1 MSGWDGPPPT
11 VADVGE
17 FGLIAELRSALPA
30 AAAESPQV
38 PIGIGDDCAVWTPS
52 AGESVVVTTDSL
64 VEGVHFRT
72 DWTDPASLGHKTLAV
87 NLSDLASMGAAPRL
101 AVVTLGLRGDES
113 VADLRAMY
121 AALGALAAGSGTV
134 IAGGD
139 IVRSPTAMTLHVTAI
154 GETVGGRVLTRS
166 GARVGDV
173 VAVSGTIGASAA
185 GLALLELDPDDPR
198 RRAATAGALIDAHL
212 RPEPRLELGSLLL
225 RSGASAAMDL
235 SDGLL
240 GDLPKVLAA
249 SHVSARVAPGRLPVA
264 AAVRALFPDR
274 WAELAM
280 RGGEDYELLFTA
292 PPEAFA
298 TISAEAGRLG
308 VPVTAIGEI
317 VAAAGEPEVWLV
329 DGNGRVRPADSGAF
343 DHFG

>member
-1 MSGWDGPPPT
+1 M
-11 VADVGE
+11 
-17 FGLIAELRSALPA
+17 
-30 AAAESPQV
+30 
-38 PIGIGDDCAVWTPS
+38 
-52 AGESVVVTTDSL
+52 
-64 VEGVHFRT
+64 
-72 DWTDPASLGHKTLAV
+72 
-87 NLSDLASMGAAPRL
+87 NLSDLASMGAVPRL

-113 VADLRAMY
+113 VADLRTLY
-121 AALGALAAGSGTV
+121 AALGVLAARTGTV

-139 IVRSPTAMTLHVTAI
+139 IVRSPTALVLHVTAI

-173 VAVSGTIGASAA
+173 VAVSGTIGASGA
-185 GLALLELDPDDPR
+185 GLALLGLDPDDPR
-198 RRAATAGALIDAHL
+198 RQAATADALIDAHL
-212 RPEPRLELGSLLL
+212 RPEPRLELGALLL
-225 RSGASAAMDL
+225 RSGATAAMDL

-249 SHVSARVAPGRLPVA
+249 SRVSARVEPGRLPVA
-264 AAVRALFPDR
+264 AAVRAIFPER

-292 PPEAFA
+292 PPAAFA

-317 VAAAGEPEVWLV
+317 VAAAGPPEVLLV
-329 DGNGRVRPADSGAF
+329 DGNGEARPAGSGAF